1 MIRKYKE
8 NNFSTET
15 VSTPHTSAQYD
26 TYKTTKPKIDHL
38 MKKIIDERKR
48 EKTNVIILVTV
59 FLSIILIFYFFQQ

>member
-1 MIRKYKE
+1 MSSLYKE

-15 VSTPHTSAQYD
+15 VSTPHTSAQ
-26 TYKTTKPKIDHL
+26 YKTTKPKIDHL